1 MTSSIRDFFDF
12 AVEAAWAAGRRTL
25 AWFQADVAVERKHDA
40 SPVTVADREAE
51 LLLRDLIEARYPD
64 HGVVGEEFGTL
75 RGAAS
80 HRWVLDPIDGTQS
93 FIRGVPVYGVLVALE
108 IERTPVVGV
117 CHFPGLGETVAAAR
131 GEGCWWNGRRA
142 RTSTVARLDEALIAY
157 TDARGMEA
165 RLGQGWNG
173 LLTRTRV
180 QRGWSDCY
188 GHCLVATGRAEVMFD
203 PRMNPWD
210 CAALV
215 PILLEAGGT
224 FTDWRGATR
233 TDGGDAFSTNGPLF
247 DAILPM
253 LGPAKD

>member
-1 MTSSIRDFFDF
+1 MTSRIEDFLEF

-25 AWFQADVAVERKHDA
+25 AWFQADVAVEHKPDA

-51 LLLRDLIEARYPD
+51 LLLRRLIEGRFPD
-64 HGVVGEEFGTL
+64 HGIVGEEFGSL
-75 RGAAS
+75 RGDAS

-108 IERTPVVGV
+108 VEGTPVVGV

-131 GEGCWWNGRRA
+131 DKGCWWNGRRA
-142 RTSTVARLDEALIAY
+142 RASAVDRLDDALVAY
-157 TDARGMEA
+157 TDAGGMEA
-165 RLGQGWNG
+165 RLGRQWNG
-173 LLTRTRV
+173 LLTLTRV
-180 QRGWSDCY
+180 QRGWGDCY
-188 GHCLVATGRAEVMFD
+188 GHCLVATGRAEAMFD

-215 PILLEAGGT
+215 PILREAGGT
-224 FTDWRGATR
+224 FTDWRGVTR

-247 DAILPM
+247 DAILAI
-253 LGPAKD
+253 LAPATG